1 MTFALKSDWDLC
13 ASPCARVEIQ
23 EFEDASYIGDDI
35 TIIDSTTYSV
45 EGGFTGKNAGFVSG
59 RESWGGSPGYKVK
72 PEMVGT
78 QHKVQLFVKML
89 DETDAAI
96 KASIKK
102 MGSNGVTTLSQVDV
116 TENSQWF
123 RISAIF
129 NVEDGDEFFF
139 VAFDNYEGDFLM
151 DRFTAMSLSR
161 RFSNGAIS
169 LTNRFECL
177 LSIYLKTS

>member
-13 ASPCARVEIQ
+13 SSPCARVEIQ
-23 EFEDASYIGDDI
+23 EFEDASYIGEDI

-72 PEMVGT
+72 EDMVGS
-78 QHKVQLFVKML
+78 QMKVQLFIKML
-89 DETDAAI
+89 DESEAAI
-96 KASIKK
+96 KASIRK

-139 VAFDNYEGDFLM
+139 VAFENYEGDFLM
-151 DRFTAMSLSR
+151 DRFTAMSLR
-161 RFSNGAIS
+161 WV
-169 LTNRFECL
+169 
-177 LSIYLKTS
+177 LKTIHSW